1 MKNPKLHIEELKE
14 VFGNKDSFQIAD
26 LHAFYQSFEASVP
39 KSTVNWRVYALVN
52 ENIIQRIGRGTYKLG
67 SGNNFLP
74 QISPKALK
82 INTLMKTNFP
92 YLKYLIWH
100 IGEINLFAQHLINRD
115 TYYVEVER
123 DAVDAVFE
131 QLRDKYKYV
140 LKVKTS
146 EDLYFGES
154 VIVVRPLVTGSPSQ
168 LSIKVPTTTIEKLLV
183 DLFSDKEFEF
193 LQGYEL
199 TYIFNNAF
207 SKYTINLDRLLRY
220 ASRKE
225 KRTVIAD
232 YIKTIK

>member
-1 MKNPKLHIEELKE
+1 
-14 VFGNKDSFQIAD
+14 
-26 LHAFYQSFEASVP
+26 
-39 KSTVNWRVYALVN
+39 
-52 ENIIQRIGRGTYKLG
+52 
-67 SGNNFLP
+67 
-74 QISPKALK
+74 
-82 INTLMKTNFP
+82 
-92 YLKYLIWH
+92 
-100 IGEINLFAQHLINRD
+100 
-115 TYYVEVER
+115 
-123 DAVDAVFE
+123 
-131 QLRDKYKYV
+131 V

-146 EDLYFGES
+146 EDLYFGKS

-168 LSIKVPTTTIEKLLV
+168 LSINVPTTTIEKLLV